1 MLNAK
6 QEVTKEKL
14 QDIYRV
20 IKVENIEDITS
31 RVTNK
36 TVSRHSFLNN
46 LVTYMIGNCYQ
57 LIERYQLNSSEMFNV
72 SFVLE
77 SLAGEELDTIEDTEF
92 LLEWAISKLAYA
104 FGLDPEDVKRGD
116 SNAWVRFDILHII
129 EW

>member
-6 QEVTKEKL
+6 QETIQEKL
-14 QDIYRV
+14 KDIYRV

-46 LVTYMIGNCYQ
+46 LVTYMTGYCYELIENYQ
-57 LIERYQLNSSEMFNV
+57 LTTSEDYNV
-72 SFVLE
+72 SYVLQAL
-77 SLAGEELDTIEDTEF
+77 SDEEPETLRDTEF

-104 FGLDPEDVKRGD
+104 FGLDT
-116 SNAWVRFDILHII
+116 I
-129 EW
+129 EIMEVE